1 MLGSVDQPGA
11 VRGGGQALQQQEH
24 GPEPAPGYLV
34 AAAGTTGA
42 GGCIDVSRPD
52 RDAAAVWYGLML
64 AACAMSSHW
73 YSPPRNVTCWVC
85 AGSPPNPPDA

>member
-11 VRGGGQALQQQEH
+11 VRGGGQALQQQER
-24 GPEPAPGYLV
+24 GPEPAPDYLV
-34 AAAGTTGA
+34 AAGTTGA
-42 GGCIDVSRPD
+42 AGCIAVSRPD
-52 RDAAAVWYGLML
+52 RDAAAVWYGVML

-85 AGSPPNPPDA
+85 AGSPANPPPA